1 MSADSQPGLQCPGSL
16 IALRKVCRIVA
27 RFTDDREFTF
37 GLVKH
42 VPQLADAGD
51 AVSAQLC
58 KHLAFGQAAQPQL
71 VIAKSAVVNEDPDPV
86 VMMEPIRL
94 YRAMREPLPD
104 TLLPIEL
111 GTARVR
117 RTGPDVTLV
126 AWGAVVPAAL
136 EAAEQV
142 ATEGIEVEVVDP
154 RTLKPL
160 DWQTLTASVE
170 KTGRLVVA
178 HEAPQTGGPG
188 GELVAGLVERCF
200 YALRSPPRRVAGADV
215 VYPPQLLEDE
225 YLPDA
230 ARIAVALRESMEG

>member
-86 VMMEPIRL
+86 VDELDDPGAEPADRS
-94 YRAMREPLPD
+94 YPMRGEGGHERDHPD
-104 TLLPIEL
+104 RE
-111 GTARVR
+111 G
-117 RTGPDVTLV
+117 LV
-126 AWGAVVPAAL
+126 AGDRGPADDGADGHRRGEVDRGPLGEHPTVCYPQTQQRDQVHQSRLRGRGCHLPSRPNPA
-136 EAAEQV
+136 EAGV
-142 ATEGIEVEVVDP
+142 F
-154 RTLKPL
+154 K
-160 DWQTLTASVE
+160 TASVAAAAVD
-170 KTGRLVVA
+170 KMRDAVTGRGKTLIRRPSRPVLMGA
-178 HEAPQTGGPG
+178 ASEIAECLLDASGP
-188 GELVAGLVERCF
+188 
-200 YALRSPPRRVAGADV
+200 
-215 VYPPQLLEDE
+215 
-225 YLPDA
+225 
-230 ARIAVALRESMEG
+230 